1 MFNASFNDISM
12 NNVQGFLERRS
23 QATKT
28 MPRDLRREPPKDGT
42 KDPTKDLPKAA
53 ERREQL
59 RTALIDAAEAIIA
72 KDGLTALRARDL
84 ATAAGCALGAIYNAF
99 DDLDAIVFAVNM
111 RTLAL
116 LDRHLGEA
124 ARRKPAAGAKPDAAD
139 LARLVGL
146 AAAYLDFAARH
157 GPRWRALFEHR
168 PQDGQITPS
177 WYLEEQNRI
186 FQLVEEPLR
195 AIRPDLA
202 AGELAQLAR
211 TVFSAVHGVVSLGLE
226 QKLGE
231 IPARRLREQTAALV
245 AAIARGLREDA
256 SS

>member
-1 MFNASFNDISM
+1 MP
-12 NNVQGFLERRS
+12 
-23 QATKT
+23 KT
-28 MPRDLRREPPKDGT
+28 AG
-42 KDPTKDLPKAA
+42 

-59 RTALIDAAEAIIA
+59 KTALVDAAEAIIA
-72 KDGLTALRARDL
+72 RDGLAALRARDL
-84 ATAAGCALGAIYNAF
+84 AAAAGCALGAIYNAF

-116 LDRHLGEA
+116 LDRDIGEA
-124 ARRKPAAGAKPDAAD
+124 LRHKPAAGRTRADDPDLGRLIR
-139 LARLVGL
+139 LAL
-146 AAAYLDFAARH
+146 AYIEFAAKN

-168 PQDGQITPS
+168 LRDDQTAPP
-177 WYLEEQNRI
+177 WYIAEQNRI

-195 AIRPDLA
+195 AIQPGLP

-231 IPARRLREQTAALV
+231 IPPRRLREQMAGIV
-245 AAIARGLREDA
+245 GAIARGLRESA
-256 SS
+256 SSS